1 MFLLFLSFLFLPFLF
16 SSSIISSRAAAVS
29 RSWNEKG
36 CPPREK
42 PMGGVYRTSFIARA
56 RRINDSARERGRE
69 KGGNCEKVTKVRF
82 YRSHGWLVLRMQE
95 RTLQVNKFRGFPRD
109 RAVAVCAVPR
119 CRQHPKQSARLASFT
134 TTSRFLLKHT
144 ASISRYVANISS
156 PQGNEGASSLNLFDD
171 GGIWWFMFIV
181 DALFGDVEERKTWR
195 VGYIFDSERN
205 SIVYILRFFINNFI
219 KKEKG
224 IVWWINVTIFISCS
238 VHKYSCS
245 KVSKN
250 FMYV

>member
-1 MFLLFLSFLFLPFLF
+1 MVANFVDAKRLRAIVKRGWREKSVYSSFSFLFFFPP
-16 SSSIISSRAAAVS
+16 SIISSWAAAVS
-29 RSWNEKG
+29 RSSNEKG

-56 RRINDSARERGRE
+56 RRINGSARERQRE

-156 PQGNEGASSLNLFDD
+156 PLGDEGSSSLNLLVDD
-171 GGIWWFMFIV
+171 GIWFIV
-181 DALFGDVEERKTWR
+181 NSYLKTLRREIWKGLILFFLDKIKGFDIFSIRREIISYVSLLIILYTWYE
-195 VGYIFDSERN
+195 GKKN
-205 SIVYILRFFINNFI
+205 SI
-219 KKEKG
+219 
-224 IVWWINVTIFISCS
+224 
-238 VHKYSCS
+238 
-245 KVSKN
+245 
-250 FMYV
+250 

>member
-1 MFLLFLSFLFLPFLF
+1 
-16 SSSIISSRAAAVS
+16 
-29 RSWNEKG
+29 
-36 CPPREK
+36 
-42 PMGGVYRTSFIARA
+42 MGGVYRTSFIARA
-56 RRINDSARERGRE
+56 RRINDSARERERE

-156 PQGNEGASSLNLFDD
+156 PLGNEGASNLLDD
-171 GGIWWFMFIV
+171 GGIWWFMFIM

-224 IVWWINVTIFISCS
+224 IVWWINVTIFISYS

>member
-1 MFLLFLSFLFLPFLF
+1 
-16 SSSIISSRAAAVS
+16 
-29 RSWNEKG
+29 
-36 CPPREK
+36 
-42 PMGGVYRTSFIARA
+42 MGGVYRTSFIARA
-56 RRINDSARERGRE
+56 RRINDSARERERE

-156 PQGNEGASSLNLFDD
+156 PLGNEGASRICSMMVEYD
-171 GGIWWFMFIV
+171 GLCLSWMHYLETLRREKLGGSDIFSIRR
-181 DALFGDVEERKTWR
+181 EIRS
-195 VGYIFDSERN
+195 YISYVFLL
-205 SIVYILRFFINNFI
+205 IIL
-219 KKEKG
+219 
-224 IVWWINVTIFISCS
+224 
-238 VHKYSCS
+238 
-245 KVSKN
+245 
-250 FMYV
+250 